1 MCTYVCMHVHSKALQ
16 SCLIL
21 CNSMDCS
28 PAGSSLH
35 EILQA
40 RVLVWAAM
48 PFSKESANPVIKATS
63 LICLLHR
70 QLGSL
75 PLMPPVCAQSL
86 QSCLTLYDPMD
97 SSPTGSSVHG
107 VVLARILEWVAISS
121 SWVSSR
127 LRASCI
133 ANSSLPSEPQGKHE

>member
-1 MCTYVCMHVHSKALQ
+1 MHVHSKALQ

-121 SWVSSR
+121 SRGSSQTRDRTLISCVSSISR
-127 LRASCI
+127 WTFY
-133 ANSSLPSEPQGKHE
+133 H

>member
-1 MCTYVCMHVHSKALQ
+1 MHVHSKALQ

-48 PFSKESANPVIKATS
+48 PFSKESANPVIKATT

-121 SWVSSR
+121 SRGSSQTRDRTLISCVSSISR
-127 LRASCI
+127 WTFY
-133 ANSSLPSEPQGKHE
+133 H

>member
-1 MCTYVCMHVHSKALQ
+1 MRVCSKALQ

-28 PAGSSLH
+28 PAGSSLL

-121 SWVSSR
+121 SRGSSQTRDRTLISCVSSISR
-127 LRASCI
+127 WTFY
-133 ANSSLPSEPQGKHE
+133 H

>member
-1 MCTYVCMHVHSKALQ
+1 MRVCSKALQ

-86 QSCLTLYDPMD
+86 QSCLTLYDPVD
-97 SSPTGSSVHG
+97 SSPTGSLSMELSWQG
-107 VVLARILEWVAISS
+107 YWSGLPYPPPGDLPKPEIEPSS
-121 SWVSSR
+121 PVFP
-127 LRASCI
+127 A
-133 ANSSLPSEPQGKHE
+133 

>member
-1 MCTYVCMHVHSKALQ
+1 MRVHSKALQ

-21 CNSMDCS
+21 CNSMDCR

-40 RVLVWAAM
+40 RVLVWTAM
-48 PFSKESANPVIKATS
+48 PFSKESANPVIKPTS

-86 QSCLTLYDPMD
+86 QSCLTLCDPMD
-97 SSPTGSSVHG
+97 SSPTDSSVHG
-107 VVLARILEWVAISS
+107 IVLARILEWVAIPSS
-121 SWVSSR
+121 RGSSQTRDRTLISCVSSISR
-127 LRASCI
+127 WI
-133 ANSSLPSEPQGKHE
+133 FYH